1 MAMETGSGRDAFR
14 TPGAVVSA
22 RTGGPAGQSRTAN
35 GQRQVVMLMI
45 GLGAAANLVR
55 SRGFHEMVIV
65 GVIGLAALA
74 RMSRENQARNLAR
87 VAAWDKRRNL
97 RDQHTRK
104 ARPA

>member
-1 MAMETGSGRDAFR
+1 MAMEIGSGRHAHR

-22 RTGGPAGQSRTAN
+22 RTGGPAGQSRAAN

-45 GLGAAANLVR
+45 GLGAATNLVR
-55 SRGFHEMVIV
+55 SRRFHEMVIV

-74 RMSRENQARNLAR
+74 RMSKENQARNLAR

-97 RDQHTRK
+97 RDQRTPK